1 MSTRPYLIDLPQPF
15 PTLPFMPPPPIRNI
29 TPNDY
34 RFPRE
39 ALATWIP
46 RGVMVIVVLWVF
58 LTSFTEI
65 PADSVG
71 VVLRFG
77 KYVST
82 VQPGLQFRLPF
93 GIDQVIVVPVL
104 RQLKLEFGFS
114 TPGATNPDQVASDGE
129 AERTMV
135 TGDLNMALVEWVVQ
149 YHIADPKQYLF
160 HVNNPGSTL
169 RDASE
174 SAVRE
179 VVGDRLVDEVLT
191 VGRQDVE
198 DQSLVRLKA
207 LAVEYGLGISVNQVQ
222 LKDVHPPRPVQ
233 ASFNE
238 VNEAQQEREKAINNA
253 NGEYNKA
260 VPQAKGL
267 AEQKVTEAEG
277 YALRR
282 VNEARGDA
290 DKFTAQLTEYLKAPE
305 VTRQRIYLETIG
317 EVLPQLSRKIII
329 DEKAGQL
336 LPLLPLDLGKTALPP
351 R

>member
-1 MSTRPYLIDLPQPF
+1 
-15 PTLPFMPPPPIRNI
+15 MPPPPIRNI
-29 TPNDY
+29 TPSDY

-39 ALATWIP
+39 ALGTWMV
-46 RGVMVIVVLWVF
+46 RGVIVVVLLW
-58 LTSFTEI
+58 LLSTSFTQV

-71 VVLRFG
+71 VILRFG
-77 KYVST
+77 KYVET
-82 VQPGLQFRLPF
+82 VKPGLQFRLPF
-93 GIDQVIVVPVL
+93 GIDQVAVVPVL
-104 RQLKLEFGFS
+104 RQLKLEFGFA
-114 TPGATNPDQVASDGE
+114 TQGATNPDQAAGDVE
-129 AERTMV
+129 EQRTMV

-160 HVNNPGSTL
+160 HVNNPGETL

-260 VPQAKGL
+260 VPRAKGL
-267 AEQKVTEAEG
+267 ADQKVTEAEG

-290 DKFTAQLTEYLKAPE
+290 DKFTSQLTEYLKAPE
-305 VTRQRIYLETIG
+305 ITRQRIYLETIG